1 MPEGAKNRSMRDRW
15 RKQGED
21 EVSEQKIKIDVE
33 AGIRELLAERKTDQ
47 ETVWNQVKNRLQC
60 GKFKH
65 NGGTAKSQRCRLF
78 SVYLCERERG
88 ETGRW
93 GGGKQPLEHGPGICQ
108 ESYWN
113 TKLSPAS
120 LLCSDHAATTAL

>member
-15 RKQGED
+15 RKQEED
-21 EVSEQKIKIDVE
+21 EVSKQKIKIDVK

-65 NGGTAKSQRCRLF
+65 NGGTAKSKRCRLF
-78 SVYLCERERG
+78 SVYLCERERRN
-88 ETGRW
+88 EEV
-93 GGGKQPLEHGPGICQ
+93 GGGGQPLEHGPGNCQ
-108 ESYWN
+108 ESYRN
-113 TKLSPAS
+113 KKLSPAS